1 MMVNKRKAIPKS
13 IRMTIYQKCDGHC
26 AYCGCSLEYKDM
38 QIDHVIPLNG
48 WSEQGTD
55 TVDNML
61 PACRSCN
68 HYKSRSTL
76 EGFRKMVEAIDL
88 LLDIAKT
95 FIPRD
100 IKVSK
105 IKLNAAEDI
114 LNILSENT
122 RVILPVQSGKTP
134 HYVVLQSHNGRIVT
148 CCNGGMVEK
157 HSYKKL
163 FRLHKNVKN
172 KYDWKKF
179 EVCSKFDFYIN
190 CKRYKLSEQEIQ
202 MWSRDWKDNR
212 ERLKMLRKRGKQEV
226 KMKGYCLLFYR

>member
-1 MMVNKRKAIPKS
+1 M
-13 IRMTIYQKCDGHC
+13 
-26 AYCGCSLEYKDM
+26 
-38 QIDHVIPLNG
+38 
-48 WSEQGTD
+48 
-55 TVDNML
+55 
-61 PACRSCN
+61 RS
-68 HYKSRSTL
+68 
-76 EGFRKMVEAIDL
+76 
-88 LLDIAKT
+88 
-95 FIPRD
+95 
-100 IKVSK
+100 
-105 IKLNAAEDI
+105 
-114 LNILSENT
+114 
-122 RVILPVQSGKTP
+122 
-134 HYVVLQSHNGRIVT
+134 VT
-148 CCNGGMVEK
+148 GMVET